1 MPLIFLTKSV
11 KFRSQC
17 FCAKSKRK
25 KFLRGSLESTP
36 MAQTCSYYIGSK
48 DERTISHRDK
58 SIKVD
63 CTANHIFEV
72 TQWVIG
78 VSKWKVEIWKGVSK
92 VQSCNIKKSRLE
104 VF

>member
-1 MPLIFLTKSV
+1 
-11 KFRSQC
+11 
-17 FCAKSKRK
+17 
-25 KFLRGSLESTP
+25 

-48 DERTISHRDK
+48 DERTISHPDK

-78 VSKWKVEIWKGVSK
+78 VSKWKVEIRKGVSK

-104 VF
+104 VFELKNHTVILEYFNIKESALFNFALQSF